1 MLSSWAYQLLS
12 LPPDRKLSFFTTL
25 LGRLFELHAAAS
37 SHAQPCCLYF
47 SRLLF
52 STQQIPDYIAKQ
64 DALRA
69 KGVRDHRHTLMKL
82 VLLCFEYFN

>member
-1 MLSSWAYQLLS
+1 M
-12 LPPDRKLSFFTTL
+12 
-25 LGRLFELHAAAS
+25 
-37 SHAQPCCLYF
+37 YF

-69 KGVRDHRHTLMKL
+69 KGVRDQRHTLMKFSY
-82 VLLCFEYFN
+82 VLNISINTHDFINIHFLSRVVVNAPTPTSGTRSDHTCRE